1 MYTEKELDRIRHMER
16 LFDEVSAAQ
25 AQGKVCAALEPAI
38 RELTAYMDGGQWLR
52 DYAADERGALPADLK
67 RGVLSEDGL
76 YNLLTELEEKD
87 RNAY

>member
-16 LFDEVSAAQ
+16 LFDEVSAAH

-38 RELTAYMDGGQWLR
+38 RELTAYMDGGQWIR
-52 DYAADERGALPADLK
+52 DYAADGRGALPADLK

-87 RNAY
+87 GNAD